1 MEEEKV
7 ILLEEEVKPKK
18 KRTRGNGEGTIC
30 KRQDDSWCAAITV
43 GTNPDTG
50 KPIRKYFYGKTRP
63 EVAKKLTKALNDL
76 ENGVL
81 NIGKDLTFGQ
91 WLDVWFKDYAKPN
104 VRAITWSKYEM
115 LIKLHIKPDLE
126 KIQLSK
132 LKPNNIQQ
140 LYNNKLKKGRV
151 DKKGGLS
158 RRPVELIHTIIHS
171 SLKQAIKENLII
183 RNVSDSTKL
192 PSKVKKEVK
201 ILSQEDQDKFIEELL
216 KERLGMAFLLDIFTG
231 LRRGELLG
239 LKWEDV
245 DFNEK
250 QITIKRSLQR
260 VKKDGGGTELK
271 FEELKTDKSYRTIP
285 IPQVIFD
292 ELIKY
297 QEKQEVEK
305 QIAKKVYTNKYNLIF
320 CTSVGTPI
328 EPRNFNRLFDKILKN
343 AKIDHINLHALRHTY
358 ATRLF
363 EMNEHPKTVQ
373 ELLGHAKVG
382 TTIDTYTHVAM
393 EQKQLT
399 INRLNLSILE
409 RKNPPN
415 QLEDQVRN

>member
-1 MEEEKV
+1 LEEEEK
-7 ILLEEEVKPKK
+7 KPKK

-30 KRQDDSWCAAITV
+30 KRGDDSWCAAITV
-43 GTNPDTG
+43 GVNPDSG

-158 RRPVELIHTIIHS
+158 RRSVELIHVIIHS

-201 ILSQEDQDKFIEELL
+201 ILSQEDQDKFIAELL
-216 KERLGMAFLLDIFTG
+216 KEKLGMAFLLDIFTG

-292 ELIKY
+292 DLIKY
-297 QEKQEVEK
+297 QEKQQYEK
-305 QIAKKVYTNKYNLIF
+305 EIAKKVYENKYNLIF
-320 CTSVGTPI
+320 CSSVGTPI

-343 AKIDHINLHALRHTY
+343 AKINHINLHALRHTY

-399 INRLNLSILE
+399 VNRLNLSILE

>member
-1 MEEEKV
+1 MEEEEK
-7 ILLEEEVKPKK
+7 KPKK

-30 KRQDDSWCAAITV
+30 KRGDDSWCAAITV
-43 GTNPDTG
+43 GVNPDSG

-158 RRPVELIHTIIHS
+158 RRSVELIHVIIHS

-201 ILSQEDQDKFIEELL
+201 ILSQEDQDKFIAELL
-216 KERLGMAFLLDIFTG
+216 KEKLGMAFLLDIFTG

-292 ELIKY
+292 DLIKY
-297 QEKQEVEK
+297 QEKQQYEK
-305 QIAKKVYTNKYNLIF
+305 EIAKKVYENKYNLIF
-320 CTSVGTPI
+320 CSSVGTPI

-343 AKIDHINLHALRHTY
+343 AKINHINLHALRHTY

-399 INRLNLSILE
+399 VNRLNLSILE